1 MRTETITIHKFRPW
15 RRASGEWR
23 WKWKAANG
31 RTIAASCEGY
41 ISRADCI
48 ANLERITGGRVEL
61 TFQLLTD
68 RGVQAQGH
76 WTRGLSTT
84 ETIFVQVLP

>member
-61 TFQLLTD
+61 YQHE
-68 RGVQAQGH
+68 GY